1 MSNRKLWIL
10 VACEESQ
17 AITKEFRKLGHE
29 AFSCDLQ
36 DCSGGHPEWHLKCDC
51 LPVIYSRKWDLII
64 AHPPCTYLCITG
76 NRWFNVERYGD
87 KARQRTRDR
96 EQAIRFFM
104 DIINAPC
111 DHIAVENPI
120 GVMSTVFQKP
130 TQIIHPWQF
139 GDPYE
144 KPTCLWLK
152 GLPSLKPTNIVSKGE
167 YITFPSGRKMP
178 KWYKEIGDLPIRER
192 GKLRSKTFPGI
203 AKAIAEQWSEYLT
216 KGGEDH
222 D

>member
-1 MSNRKLWIL
+1 MRKLWIL

-17 AITKEFRKLGHE
+17 AITKEFRKLGHH

-51 LPVIYSRKWDLII
+51 LPIIYSRKWDLII

-87 KARQRTRDR
+87 KARQRARDR

-111 DHIAVENPI
+111 DHIAVENPV

-152 GLPSLKPTNIVSKGE
+152 GLPPLKPTNIVSKGE

-216 KGGEDH
+216 EGDNV
-222 D
+222 

>member
-1 MSNRKLWIL
+1 MRKLWIL

-17 AITKEFRKLGHE
+17 AITKEFRKLGHH

-51 LPVIYSRKWDLII
+51 LPIIYSRKWDLII

-87 KARQRTRDR
+87 KARQRMRDR

-152 GLPSLKPTNIVSKGE
+152 GLPPLKPTNIVSKGE

-178 KWYKEIGDLPIRER
+178 KWYKEIGDLPIR

-216 KGGEDH
+216 EGDNV
-222 D
+222 

>member
-1 MSNRKLWIL
+1 MRKLWIL

-17 AITKEFRKLGHE
+17 AITKEFRKLGHH

-51 LPVIYSRKWDLII
+51 LKVINIRKWDLII

-87 KARQRTRDR
+87 KARQRMRDR
-96 EQAIRFFM
+96 KEAILFFM
-104 DIINAPC
+104 DLVNAPC
-111 DHIAVENPI
+111 DHIAIENPI
-120 GVMSTVFQKP
+120 GIMSTVYKKP
-130 TQIIHPWQF
+130 SQIIHPWEF

-152 GLPSLKPTNIVSKGE
+152 GLPPLKYTNIVSKGE

>member
-1 MSNRKLWIL
+1 MRKLRIL

-36 DCSGGHPEWHLKCDC
+36 DCSGGHPEWHIKGDC
-51 LPVIYSRKWDLII
+51 LPIIYFHKWDLII

-76 NRWFNVERYGD
+76 NRWFNAERYGD
-87 KARQRTRDR
+87 KARQRMRDR
-96 EQAIRFFM
+96 EEAIHFFM
-104 DIINAPC
+104 EIIKAPC

-152 GLPSLKPTNIVSKGE
+152 GLPPLKPTNIVSKGE

-216 KGGEDH
+216 EGDNV
-222 D
+222 